1 MDGFPAG
8 YYYRKGSFITFKCYI
23 NYEGLWGGA
32 YSQSIIIDVHDVPS
46 VFSYVAS
53 YVPIHQL
60 KL

>member
-1 MDGFPAG
+1 MDFQLDTTIGKVAL
-8 YYYRKGSFITFKCYI
+8 SHSSAILI
-23 NYEGLWGGA
+23 YEGLWGGA